1 MSPCLTHVF
10 LALSVASRYILM
22 IFTFVAVVLVHDA
35 VEDPVPA
42 GGGGH
47 LEKQD
52 HALTKGSEVVNLVQ
66 RPAQLH
72 VHEEAHS
79 EDGKDEHDKEE

>member
-1 MSPCLTHVF
+1 MYAVAMT
-10 LALSVASRYILM
+10 LSVASRYYLI

-35 VEDPVPA
+35 VEHPVPA

-47 LEKQD
+47 LEQQD
-52 HALTKGSEVVNLVQ
+52 HALTKGPEIVNLVQ